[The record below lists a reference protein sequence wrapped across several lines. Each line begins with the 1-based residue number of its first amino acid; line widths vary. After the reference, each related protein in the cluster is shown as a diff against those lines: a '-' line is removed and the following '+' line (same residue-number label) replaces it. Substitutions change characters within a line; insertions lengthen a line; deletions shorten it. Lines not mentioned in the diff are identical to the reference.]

1 MVHTIRKREGLNLNA
16 ILNNLRNIARS
27 IELMKPG
34 DARIRDKFWQ
44 TYMSHDGHIARIME
58 ASCRSL

>member
-1 MVHTIRKREGLNLNA
+1 
-16 ILNNLRNIARS
+16 LNNLRNIVRS